1 VKHFQARDV
10 FYDERGDVMIA
21 ERRLDLENSRM
32 YNIWKYYKKQEQDL
46 IHLDTFEFNHR
57 VYSLHE
63 LIRLVESAG
72 WKHLFSAKGFDSESV
87 TSDALGL
94 ILVAKKK

>member
-1 VKHFQARDV
+1 
-10 FYDERGDVMIA
+10 MIA

-32 YNIWKYYKKQEQDL
+32 YNIWKYYKQEEQNL
-46 IHLDTFEFNHR
+46 IHLDTFEFDHR

-63 LIRLVESAG
+63 LIRLVEATG
-72 WKHLFSAKGFDSESV
+72 WKYLSSAKGFDLESV

-94 ILVAKKK
+94 ILVAKKE